1 MKWKLVAALATPL
14 AVLGCKQAAPAP
26 QPSASAAVAPA
37 VPAVPSAPAADA
49 VVILAMGDSLFAGYG
64 LEPGQSYPG
73 QLETALKARG
83 IPARIVNA
91 GVSGD
96 TTADGLARLDFVLK
110 GMNRKPALA
119 LISLG
124 GNDMLR
130 AVPPTE
136 TRKNLA
142 ALLAKLQAAKVPVV
156 LLGLL
161 AAPNLGSDYT
171 AAFNP
176 IYPALAKQ
184 YGAVLV
190 PFWLLPLQ
198 GRPEL
203 LQGDHIHPTL
213 PGIDQLV
220 AATLDQVAGAVKSVP
235 PVRRSPAT
243 PQPDR

>member
-1 MKWKLVAALATPL
+1 MP
-14 AVLGCKQAAPAP
+14 QAAA
-26 QPSASAAVAPA
+26 SASASTAAA
-37 VPAVPSAPAADA
+37 TTPAADA
-49 VVILAMGDSLFAGYG
+49 VVILALGDSLFAGYG
-64 LEPGQSYPG
+64 LGPGQSYPAH
-73 QLETALKARG
+73 LDTALKARG
-83 IPARIVNA
+83 IPARIINA

-110 GMNRKPALA
+110 GIDQKPALA
-119 LISLG
+119 IISLG

-136 TRKNLA
+136 TRRNLSE
-142 ALLAKLQAAKVPVV
+142 LLAKLQAAKVPVV

-184 YGAVLV
+184 YGAKLV
-190 PFWLLPLQ
+190 PFWLQPLQ

-203 LQGDHIHPTL
+203 VQADHIHPTL
-213 PGIDQLV
+213 PGIDLLV
-220 AATLDQVAGAVKSVP
+220 DATVDQVAGAMPK
-235 PVRRSPAT
+235 T
-243 PQPDR
+243 K

>member
-14 AVLGCKQAAPAP
+14 AVLGCKEAAPVP
-26 QPSASAAVAPA
+26 QPSASVAVVTATAVAT
-37 VPAVPSAPAADA
+37 PAADE
-49 VVILAMGDSLFAGYG
+49 VVILALGDSLFAGYG
-64 LEPGQSYPG
+64 LGPGQSYPAH
-73 QLETALKARG
+73 LETALKARG

-96 TTADGLARLDFVLK
+96 TTADGLARLDFVLE
-110 GMNRKPALA
+110 GMSKKPALA

-130 AVPPTE
+130 VLPPTE

-142 ALLAKLQAAKVPVV
+142 ALLAKLQAAQVPVV

-161 AAPNLGSDYT
+161 AAPNLGSEYT
-171 AAFNP
+171 GAFNP

-198 GRPEL
+198 GHPEL
-203 LQGDHIHPTL
+203 IQADHIHPTL

-220 AATLDQVAGAVKSVP
+220 AATVDQVADTVKAVP
-235 PVRRSPAT
+235 PVRR
-243 PQPDR
+243 

>member
-14 AVLGCKQAAPAP
+14 ALLGCKEAAPVP
-26 QPSASAAVAPA
+26 QGAANSSASVAAVTT
-37 VPAVPSAPAADA
+37 PAADE
-49 VVILAMGDSLFAGYG
+49 VVILALGDSLFAGYG
-64 LEPGQSYPG
+64 LGPGQSYPAH
-73 QLETALKARG
+73 LETALKARG
-83 IPARIVNA
+83 IPVRIINA

-110 GMNRKPALA
+110 GIGKKPAMA
-119 LISLG
+119 IISLG

-136 TRKNLA
+136 TRRNLA
-142 ALLAKLQAAKVPVV
+142 ELLAKLQVAKVPVV

-184 YGAVLV
+184 YGAKLV
-190 PFWLLPLQ
+190 PFWLQPLQ
-198 GRPEL
+198 GHPEL
-203 LQGDHIHPTL
+203 VQRDHIHPTA

-220 AATLDQVAGAVKSVP
+220 TATLDQVAGAVKSVR
-235 PVRRSPAT
+235 PVRR
-243 PQPDR
+243 